1 MANRP
6 IKNYRAGNVSG
17 AVWFNEREVNGNIV
31 GFKTLSIRRSW
42 MDKEKNIWRDET
54 LNLRRNDIAK
64 VLVILNKIQEDL
76 FLADEHKGEHHN
88 DEDEEE

>member
-6 IKNYRAGNVSG
+6 IKKYRAGNIQG
-17 AVWFNEREVNGNIV
+17 AIWFNEREMNGTIV

-42 MDKEKNIWRDET
+42 KDKDKDLWREET
-54 LNLRRNDIAK
+54 INLRRADIPK
-64 VLVILNKIQEDL
+64 MLVVLNKIHEDL
-76 FLADEHKGEHHN
+76 LLVDEDHP